1 MYEDFSDW
9 VQDLL
14 SEGYDLSDY
23 TWDEMYDIYEE
34 TLDEKR
40 AREERIA
47 ARRARVKEMEREGK
61 VMTSSKRTSRM
72 AAQRRQEKAQTE
84 REAQLAKAAAEVLAS
99 MGHSGRVSDRPMGST
114 APAPKEAAPEANR
127 RLPRHLRK
135 DTLGKAADQA
145 LKDEYEIY
153 ELVLDHLVE
162 EGFADDYSS
171 ANTMLEYMSE
181 DWLVDILESK
191 KWIQGAIKHPG
202 ALHRQLGVP
211 AGKKISAKKLRAA
224 TKAGGKLGRRARL
237 AATLRKFH

>member
-9 VQDLL
+9 VQNLL

-40 AREERIA
+40 EREARIA

-72 AAQRRQEKAQTE
+72 AAQRRQEKAEAE
-84 REAQLAKAAAEVLAS
+84 REAKLAKAAADILAS

-114 APAPKEAAPEANR
+114 PPAPREAAPEANR

-145 LKDEYEIY
+145 LKDEYEVY
-153 ELVLDHLVE
+153 ELVLEHLVE

-171 ANTMLEYMSE
+171 ANTMVEYMSE
-181 DWLVDILESK
+181 EWLVDILEAN
-191 KWIQGAIKHPG
+191 KWLQRAIKKPG
-202 ALHRQLGVP
+202 ALSRQLGVP
-211 AGKKISAKKLRAA
+211 ESKNIPSKMLKKAAKS
-224 TKAGGKLGRRARL
+224 GGKLGRRARL
-237 AATLRKFH
+237 AMTLRKFR